1 MEKENIVKQVCA
13 ELGIT
18 QKELAEIMGVSPNMP
33 AKWAMAGTEP
43 SNMAIKFMELLLE
56 HNKAKTKLDKFKKAF
71 ALIDEAKS

>member
-1 MEKENIVKQVCA
+1 MSNNIVKQVCS

-33 AKWAMAGTEP
+33 AKWSMAGAEP

-56 HNKAKTKLDKFKKAF
+56 HKKVVTRLDKFKQAF